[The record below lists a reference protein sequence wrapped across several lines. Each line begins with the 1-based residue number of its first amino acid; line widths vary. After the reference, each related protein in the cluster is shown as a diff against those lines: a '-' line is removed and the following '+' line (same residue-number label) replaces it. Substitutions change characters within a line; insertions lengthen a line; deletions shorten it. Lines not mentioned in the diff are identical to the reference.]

1 MARAWLRQEV
11 ADLLPESFE
20 PALGD
25 GRRFERLILR
35 ALFDQGTFQLDQFLT
50 VFLLNTPARFDT
62 LVLEV
67 STVRVDTRRGRPG
80 GIQRCTSGGE
90 RGFPGAILLRLQR
103 RFDHRPVER
112 SFGFGERAEE
122 VEVLSC

>member
-50 VFLLNTPARFDT
+50 VFLLNTPARFDA

-80 GIQRCTSGGE
+80 GIQRCTSGGDAVS
-90 RGFPGAILLRLQR
+90 RSRSC
-103 RFDHRPVER
+103 FD
-112 SFGFGERAEE
+112 
-122 VEVLSC
+122 

>member
-1 MARAWLRQEV
+1 MMASATRMRMMW
-11 ADLLPESFE
+11 
-20 PALGD
+20 PALGSARKSPTCSPSRSSQRLGD

-90 RGFPGAILLRLQR
+90 RGFPARSC
-103 RFDHRPVER
+103 FD
-112 SFGFGERAEE
+112 
-122 VEVLSC
+122 

>member
-1 MARAWLRQEV
+1 MAHAWLRQEV

-50 VFLLNTPARFDT
+50 IFLLNTPARFDT

-67 STVRVDTRRGRPG
+67 STVRVDARRGRPG
-80 GIQRCTSGGE
+80 AIQRCTSGGE
-90 RGFPGAILLRLQR
+90 RGFPARSC
-103 RFDHRPVER
+103 FD
-112 SFGFGERAEE
+112 
-122 VEVLSC
+122 